1 MLRKPTG
8 SISDK
13 DFNWCFWEV
22 IFWRKNLKDSVEAQ
36 NVLLVIFS
44 IDSIWKMVNVTVK
57 SPREFLAMAIL
68 FNIGEF

>member
-1 MLRKPTG
+1 MLGKPTG
-8 SISDK
+8 SMSDK
-13 DFNWCFWEV
+13 DFNRCFQEV
-22 IFWRKNLKDSVEAQ
+22 FWRKNLKDSVEAQ

-44 IDSIWKMVNVTVK
+44 IDSIWKMDNVTVK

>member
-13 DFNWCFWEV
+13 DFNWCFQEV
-22 IFWRKNLKDSVEAQ
+22 ILWRKNLKDSVEAQ

-44 IDSIWKMVNVTVK
+44 IDSI
-57 SPREFLAMAIL
+57 
-68 FNIGEF
+68 